1 MKRPVPLYR
10 KAMYLF
16 LQIVKKEKNS
26 SRWMFMKGSRNLTKF
41 THPNLLQ
48 YKYYFRTFLRFKIMN
63 QKTMK
68 KVHTQNNQIFAIHHD
83 LRFWLIQRI
92 QPYWLFWENF
102 NGFHTG
108 YLFKVS
114 FWNATNNDTLKRC
127 LFLSMRCPYYFI
139 IFDNK

>member
-1 MKRPVPLYR
+1 MTSTFISKSNVSLSTNSEKR
-10 KAMYLF
+10 
-16 LQIVKKEKNS
+16 KNS
-26 SRWMFMKGSRNLTKF
+26 SRLMFMKGSRNLTKF

-48 YKYYFRTFLRFKIMN
+48 YKYYFRTFLRFKN
-63 QKTMK
+63 HESKNHE
-68 KVHTQNNQIFAIHHD
+68 KVHTQNNFAIHYD
-83 LRFWLIQRI
+83 LLHFWLTQRI
-92 QPYWLFWENF
+92 QPYWLFEENF
-102 NGFHTG
+102 YGFHTG